1 MSTSTTAYV
10 DPMATA
16 IRYCEQQQQQ
26 QQQPDYYPRL
36 IQSIQDKLWH
46 QCTII
51 ILQHLLST
59 ATAMSKES
67 RYDFYTQVISTIQ
80 TKIHPLAYA
89 RMVVLIASSSNVGT
103 NGTEEEQEED
113 ETTKKN
119 SELLS
124 QAHRL
129 LKEQQQQALA
139 LLNGNTSTNNNNN
152 NANNNNN
159 TKSIDYGTPT
169 SYVEALLFI
178 QCHQAMAT
186 MRHQNNNSNNNN
198 NKTPSV
204 TALRTNIYYPIIQPN
219 ATIVQDLMAMT
230 TSTTGTNRGSRVV
243 VDDLVLYE
251 SPMVY
256 AAYYEMTM
264 RYEQIVTPYTATFFH
279 HAIQYLQYSPPL
291 PLSTASSLE
300 PHQLDDQLTLGLHLA
315 WSAICGEGIYHLSYV
330 LEHARM
336 VAIRQ
341 AAAAAAAAVASN
353 NNNNNSERVA
363 QFQFVDQLLLA
374 LESGNYRQYQQLM
387 DTATSSSSSLLVPA
401 ASFGSDRVR
410 HMIREKLTLLTLLHV
425 ITTTTGNG
433 SSSSNDNNTR
443 MADDGDDDD
452 DVNMGEAPKETT
464 AGTGSTTSD
473 RTFTFADLQV
483 ALHLKA
489 SSDNQNNSNNNDD
502 LDLEMIVMRA
512 ISIGLIRGT
521 IDGIS
526 QIVTITYI
534 QPLTTLTQTQLSHLL
549 QQYHHWTNNIQHH
562 ITTLQKEAIATK

>member
-16 IRYCEQQQQQ
+16 IRYCEQQQQQQQ

-59 ATAMSKES
+59 ATTMSKES

-89 RMVVLIASSSNVGT
+89 RMVVLIASSSSNVGT
-103 NGTEEEQEED
+103 NGTEEDQEED

-139 LLNGNTSTNNNNN
+139 LLNGNTSTNNSNNS
-152 NANNNNN
+152 NN

-291 PLSTASSLE
+291 PLSTTSSLE

-387 DTATSSSSSLLVPA
+387 DTATSSSLLLVPA

-443 MADDGDDDD
+443 MADDDDD
-452 DVNMGEAPKETT
+452 DVNMGEAPKEMTT
-464 AGTGSTTSD
+464 GTGSTTSD

-489 SSDNQNNSNNNDD
+489 SSDDQNNNNNDDDD

>member
-1 MSTSTTAYV
+1 
-10 DPMATA
+10 
-16 IRYCEQQQQQ
+16 
-26 QQQPDYYPRL
+26 
-36 IQSIQDKLWH
+36 
-46 QCTII
+46 
-51 ILQHLLST
+51 
-59 ATAMSKES
+59 
-67 RYDFYTQVISTIQ
+67 
-80 TKIHPLAYA
+80 
-89 RMVVLIASSSNVGT
+89 
-103 NGTEEEQEED
+103 
-113 ETTKKN
+113 
-119 SELLS
+119 
-124 QAHRL
+124 
-129 LKEQQQQALA
+129 
-139 LLNGNTSTNNNNN
+139 
-152 NANNNNN
+152 
-159 TKSIDYGTPT
+159 
-169 SYVEALLFI
+169 
-178 QCHQAMAT
+178 
-186 MRHQNNNSNNNN
+186 
-198 NKTPSV
+198 
-204 TALRTNIYYPIIQPN
+204 
-219 ATIVQDLMAMT
+219 
-230 TSTTGTNRGSRVV
+230 
-243 VDDLVLYE
+243 
-251 SPMVY
+251 
-256 AAYYEMTM
+256 
-264 RYEQIVTPYTATFFH
+264 
-279 HAIQYLQYSPPL
+279 
-291 PLSTASSLE
+291 
-300 PHQLDDQLTLGLHLA
+300 
-315 WSAICGEGIYHLSYV
+315 
-330 LEHARM
+330 M

-387 DTATSSSSSLLVPA
+387 DTATSSSSSSSLLVPA

-443 MADDGDDDD
+443 MADDDDD
-452 DVNMGEAPKETT
+452 DVNMGEAPKEMTT
-464 AGTGSTTSD
+464 GTGSTISD

-489 SSDNQNNSNNNDD
+489 SSDNQNNNNNNDD

>member
-16 IRYCEQQQQQ
+16 IRYCEQQQQQQQ

-59 ATAMSKES
+59 ATTMSKES

-89 RMVVLIASSSNVGT
+89 RMVVLIASSSSNVGT
-103 NGTEEEQEED
+103 NGTEEDQEED

-139 LLNGNTSTNNNNN
+139 LLNGNTSTNNSNNS
-152 NANNNNN
+152 NN

-186 MRHQNNNSNNNN
+186 MRHQNNSNN

-291 PLSTASSLE
+291 PLSTTSSLSLE

-341 AAAAAAAAVASN
+341 AAAAAAAVASN
-353 NNNNNSERVA
+353 NNNINSERVA

-374 LESGNYRQYQQLM
+374 LESGNYRQYQQLV
-387 DTATSSSSSLLVPA
+387 DTATSSSSLLVPA
-401 ASFGSDRVR
+401 ATFGSDRVR

-489 SSDNQNNSNNNDD
+489 SSDNQNNNNNDDDD